1 MKKENNLFYS
11 LKSWYCYFFNSLI
24 YMQINNFL
32 KLITSIL
39 LITFLTSCSP
49 STVDV
54 SIYTTDIDVAQE
66 GEVVEVPLIAS
77 FSLYGDDDGEL
88 ESASL
93 IAEKYLSKDSI
104 FSQSS
109 GDWGET
115 LVIETTIPMGTL
127 DSLQNYL
134 DSNNRVAVL
143 LVQGSDEIEI
153 SLNST
158 DYAEALNSELS
169 DINFMLGFELPGDTT
184 NFRVISDSRNDV
196 QVDATA
202 VFVSEKP
209 YLYYSKVLK
218 RRGEAEIVFKGTSD
232 SVYSEINPLIYINYP
247 Q

>member
-1 MKKENNLFYS
+1 
-11 LKSWYCYFFNSLI
+11 
-24 YMQINNFL
+24 MQINIIS
-32 KLITSIL
+32 KLITPVL
-39 LITFLTSCSP
+39 LIVFLTSCSP
-49 STVDV
+49 SNLEV

-66 GEVVEVPLIAS
+66 GEVLEVPVIAS
-77 FSLYGDDDGEL
+77 FSLYSDDDGEL
-88 ESASL
+88 ESASQ
-93 IAEKYLSKDSI
+93 IAEKYLAPDSI

-134 DSNNRVAVL
+134 ASNNRVAVL
-143 LVQGSDEIEI
+143 LVQGVDEIEI
-153 SLNST
+153 SLSST
-158 DYAEALNSELS
+158 DYADALNSELS
-169 DINFMLGFELPGDTT
+169 DINFMLGFELPGDST
-184 NFRVISDSRNDV
+184 NFRVISDSRNEV

-218 RRGEAEIVFKGTSD
+218 RRDEAEIVFKGTTD

-247 Q
+247 

>member
-1 MKKENNLFYS
+1 
-11 LKSWYCYFFNSLI
+11 
-24 YMQINNFL
+24 MQINIIS
-32 KLITSIL
+32 KLITPVL
-39 LITFLTSCSP
+39 LIVFLTSCSP
-49 STVDV
+49 SNLEV

-66 GEVVEVPLIAS
+66 GEVLEVPVMAS
-77 FSLYGDDDGEL
+77 FSLYSDDDGEL
-88 ESASL
+88 ESASQ
-93 IAEKYLSKDSI
+93 IAEKYLAPDSI

-134 DSNNRVAVL
+134 ASNNRVAVL
-143 LVQGSDEIEI
+143 LVQGVDEIEI
-153 SLNST
+153 SLSST
-158 DYAEALNSELS
+158 DYADALNSELS
-169 DINFMLGFELPGDTT
+169 DINFMLGFELPGEST
-184 NFRVISDSRNDV
+184 NFRVISDSRNEV

-218 RRGEAEIVFKGTSD
+218 RRDEAEIVFKGTTD
-232 SVYSEINPLIYINYP
+232 SVYSEINPLIYVNYP